1 MKQYENDT
9 LRYLFIK
16 STESHKPA
24 FLGTG
29 VSSTEQI
36 VSSLANKGIPF
47 FDETLVLFLKKR
59 FVLIKTSKQMY

>member
-47 FDETLVLFLKKR
+47 LMR
-59 FVLIKTSKQMY
+59 R